1 MQKNSFTWKLILPVI
16 TASVL
21 GILFSGFLAYNIAR
35 REILRS
41 VNREINLTA
50 QEVASQLSAFFAQ
63 RSSDLESFSEVPLI
77 QDYFNNRDFGLNEEA
92 AAYLAGF
99 KQFSSVFINRT
110 GVHQAAGLMDRSGT
124 ELCRVEKREP
134 APRFGP
140 GAGKSVGPQFFEQA
154 RAAGPSGRYI
164 SSVLNAAGRPP
175 FMVYA
180 RPIYNPAGELRG
192 VAYLEADLTFM
203 AETLHRLTVGAS
215 GFSFVSDSDNKVV
228 LGASQQASGS
238 ILKTGRDI
246 PGTDLSITVIAELS
260 DFLKPLSQ
268 IRAATFGFVIF
279 FGLSVGLFIYRK
291 IRLSLSP
298 IKALVSAAGHFSKG
312 ELDYMVEVGD
322 SAEFVVLANAFN
334 EMAGSIKQRSEEL
347 QDRIRELCSLQKMGG
362 SILKKLNVDEICR
375 ICLEASVTG
384 LGFERGLLYW
394 VDPIA
399 KTLNGKCSFG
409 MADSGLTDV
418 NFCKRVIPLDSSDI
432 LAHVARTAKP
442 VNVNVPEKEPKCNPG
457 FLKETA
463 SKAFCLVPILGSEKV
478 YGIVAV
484 DNWHSSKPITDEHME
499 NLSIFCNTTGLALQ
513 NAELFDNIMESQTRY
528 RTTINGTADAIAGLN
543 EDFRVT
549 IWNRSAEQLFGVKS
563 KDMAGNSIFPLFP
576 PEEARLLRAE
586 LARAGFVKDF
596 MVLGR
601 HAATGAQ
608 TNLSV
613 TLTPIEREVQGREW
627 SVVIRDLTAQTML
640 QAQLIRTEKL
650 SVVGQLISG
659 IAHELNNPLTSVVGY
674 SELLG
679 RAAEPPETLKEDLA
693 CIVKSAKRC
702 HAIVSTLLNFVRQGQ
717 TRKTVCSINE
727 VIEDTLG
734 LMRYKLEKTE
744 SIRIVCRLGADLPPV
759 AMDPQQMGQVFVN
772 LLGNACDAV
781 AANTGPR
788 EISITSAFEGGKVR
802 AVVHDTG
809 GGISRR
815 DTDRLFQP
823 FFTTKT
829 DGKGTGLGLVICK
842 RIVEEHGGAL
852 SLLFSGPG
860 TGTAFCVELQPAKKI
875 SAHEVVSAPERI
887 TGKKV
892 LIIDDEEDILPL
904 MYRLVKGE
912 GNLAETAGDPR
923 EGLRMLLAGDYDLV
937 VSDIEMGTLKG
948 QDIYAAAAKM
958 PSPPNVMFVTGDV
971 LNPTLVE
978 WIALNKLTC
987 LAKPFSVD
995 DFCGAVRK
1003 LLAAPR
1009 IKNKQ
1014 R

>member
-1 MQKNSFTWKLILPVI
+1 MRKNSFSWKLILPVI

-21 GILFSGFLAYNIAR
+21 GILFSGFFAYNIAR
-35 REILRS
+35 REILKS

-50 QEVASQLSAFFAQ
+50 QEVASQLAAFFTQ
-63 RSSDLESFSEVPLI
+63 RAADLESFSEVPLI
-77 QDYFNNRDFGLNEEA
+77 QDYFNNRDFGLKEEA
-92 AAYLAGF
+92 GSHLVGF
-99 KQFSSVFINRT
+99 KRFSSVFINRT
-110 GVHQAAGLMDRSGT
+110 GVHQGAGLLDRNGT
-124 ELCRVEKREP
+124 ELCRVEKSGP
-134 APRFGP
+134 VPHLGP
-140 GAGKSVGPQFFEQA
+140 GPGKSAAARFFAQA

-164 SSVLNAAGRPP
+164 SGVLNAAGGPP
-175 FMVYA
+175 FMIYA
-180 RPIYNPAGELRG
+180 KPVYNPAGEFRG
-192 VAYLEADLTFM
+192 VVYLEADLTSL
-203 AETLHRLTVGAS
+203 ADKLRRLDVGVS
-215 GFSFVSDSDNKVV
+215 GSSFVSDMDNKVV
-228 LGASQQASGS
+228 LGASKQTSAST
-238 ILKTGRDI
+238 LAAGRNI
-246 PGTDLSITVIAELS
+246 AGTDLFITVIAEAS

-268 IRAATFGFVIF
+268 IRAATFGFVVF
-279 FGLSVGLFIYRK
+279 FGLSAGLYIYRR

-312 ELDYMVEVGD
+312 ELDYTVEVGD
-322 SAEFVVLANAFN
+322 SAEFVVLAKAFN

-394 VDPIA
+394 IDPIA
-399 KTLNGKCSFG
+399 KTLNGKCSYG
-409 MADSGLTDV
+409 MADSGLTEG
-418 NFCKRVIPLDSSDI
+418 NFRKRAIPLDSDDI

-442 VNVNVPEKEPKCNPG
+442 VNVNVPEKESKCNPG

-484 DNWHSSKPITDEHME
+484 DNWHSNKPITDEHME

-513 NAELFDNIMESQTRY
+513 NAELFDNIMESQARY

-563 KDMAGNSIFPLFP
+563 KDMTGNSIFPLFP

-586 LARAGFVKDF
+586 LARAGFVKDY

-601 HAATGAQ
+601 HAGTGAQ

-640 QAQLIRTEKL
+640 QAQLIKTEKL

-679 RAAEPPETLKEDLA
+679 RAEAPPETLKQDLA

-717 TRKTVCSINE
+717 TRKTVCFINE
-727 VIEDTLG
+727 VIEDTLD

-744 SIRIVCRLGADLPPV
+744 SIKLVCRLGGELPPV

-781 AANTGPR
+781 AASTGPR
-788 EISITSAFEGGKVR
+788 EITITSSLESGRVR
-802 AVVHDTG
+802 TVVHDTG

-815 DTDRLFQP
+815 DTERLFQP

-829 DGKGTGLGLVICK
+829 DGKGTGLGLVISK
-842 RIVEEHGGAL
+842 RIIEEHGGTL
-852 SLLFSGPG
+852 SLLYSGPG
-860 TGTAFCVELQPAKKI
+860 TGTAFCVELQPAEKI
-875 SAHEVVSAPERI
+875 SVQEGVSAPERI
-887 TGKKV
+887 IGKKV

-923 EGLRMLLAGDYDLV
+923 EGLKMMLAGDYDLV
-937 VSDIEMGTLKG
+937 VSDIEMGALKG
-948 QDIYAAAAKM
+948 QDIYAAAVKM
-958 PSPPNVMFVTGDV
+958 PVPPNMMFITGDV
-971 LNPTLVE
+971 LNPALVD

-987 LAKPFSVD
+987 IAKPFSVD
-995 DFCGAVRK
+995 EFNGAVRK

-1009 IKNKQ
+1009 VKKHA
-1014 R
+1014 